1 MFHRGEQK
9 PKGRTGVG
17 DLHTN
22 WHITPEL
29 EGLHPSMKII
39 YRGISRNSRNKNWG
53 SRISSKYTDGIRG
66 NLSPSEYSR
75 KFENNVFLGKNR

>member
-29 EGLHPSMKII
+29 EGLHPSMKMNF
-39 YRGISRNSRNKNWG
+39 RGNSEETKNWG
-53 SRISSKYTDGIRG
+53 SSEFPRNILTEFRG
-66 NLSPSEYSR
+66 NLSPSEYSEEIPR
-75 KFENNVFLGKNR
+75 NNVFLGKNR